1 MSSSP
6 GRIDADLAGGFGH
19 DLVTLTDL
27 QFRQVEGALTAAG
40 LDEAVLL
47 GFNRLR
53 LGVVEQ
59 AAALGQLIEE
69 GARQQADLEAMH
81 RLLRDAPVPI
91 LSIDATLGLHYSNEA
106 ARRFLG
112 ESFEQNGGAALRRSL
127 TRPQIGRLS
136 AALARAGDPA
146 APAAADLTL
155 VFAPAPGQTRRAQAA
170 LLRARKP
177 QPETPGRWWLL
188 LLPDPGSAPETSPGT
203 DPALAHAGADLRRLL
218 LDAFPDPVS
227 VTDAD
232 GRVSLVNRAFLRANG
247 RSEAEVIGQL
257 PQDFLPLIEALH
269 AAQLDARVR
278 RTQSGITLEQTR
290 LRPADSLAPPSRT
303 VSAGGWERLRTEKMP
318 LFDDFGAVVGV
329 VTRSHDVTEEVRAR
343 ELAEMVFDQSSEAI
357 VLTDPD
363 LRILRANA
371 AFEQVAGFGQARLLG
386 RLLEGLLVAMAAPGP
401 GPAPETSAPQDGWL
415 AELRARGLWRG
426 EAVLRSSEGKSVICW
441 SRITRLADASGRVL
455 GHVAMFSDLTPLRQA
470 QADNLR
476 LANYDLL
483 TGLPNRT
490 LLGERIDGWIERAG
504 HGGRGFAVLFIDLDQ
519 FKSVNDTLG
528 HETGDMLLSAV
539 AQRLR
544 IGAGADHFIA
554 RIGGDEFVL
563 LLRDTGAE
571 AAQRQALALLEALA
585 LPIDLPG
592 LHQYR
597 PAATVGIACFGAH
610 GDSRDVLL
618 RNADLAMYAGKMSR
632 RTVMLYEP
640 QMGVEAAREL
650 DLRHALAGAVERG
663 EMVLQFQPLFGLHDR
678 GLRGCEAL
686 IRWNRPGR
694 GLITPGDFLPV
705 AQRAG
710 LMPALDRW
718 VFGEATRTLCRWRKS
733 GRVGADWL
741 MSINQTAADL
751 AAPDWAEALT
761 GCAGCACDCTGLQ
774 IELTE
779 DQLADRVPGAVDALG
794 RLRARGLRLAIDDF
808 GTGYSCLAYLA
819 RLPVSMLKIDAHF
832 VRGIEADRNARL
844 IVEAITGLARQFGYA
859 TLAEG
864 IETEAEAATLAAM
877 GCDMGQGFLLAPPLS
892 AAAFEARFLRPPL

>member
-1 MSSSP
+1 M
-6 GRIDADLAGGFGH
+6 IDADLAGGFGH
-19 DLVTLTDL
+19 DLVTLTEL
-27 QFRQVEGALTAAG
+27 QFRQVAAALTAAG
-40 LDEAVLL
+40 LDDTVLL
-47 GFNRLR
+47 VFNRLR

-69 GARQQADLEAMH
+69 GARQQADLEAVH
-81 RLLRDAPVPI
+81 KLLRDAPVPI
-91 LSIDATLGLHYSNEA
+91 LSLDVTLRLHYSNEA

-112 ESFEQNGGAALRRSL
+112 ESFEQNGGAALHRAL
-127 TRPQIGRLS
+127 TRPQISRLS
-136 AALARAGDPA
+136 AALVRACDPTTA
-146 APAAADLTL
+146 GRDLTL
-155 VFAPAPGQTRRAQAA
+155 VFNPAPGQPRTARAA
-170 LLRARKP
+170 LLRARRP
-177 QPETPGRWWLL
+177 QSDTAGLWWLL
-188 LLPDPGSAPETSPGT
+188 LLPEPGPE
-203 DPALAHAGADLRRLL
+203 AAMAHAGADLMRLL
-218 LDAFPDPVS
+218 LDAIPDPVS

-232 GRVSLVNRAFLRANG
+232 GRISLANRAFLRANG
-247 RSEAEVIGQL
+247 RSEAEVIGQM

-278 RTQSGITLEQTR
+278 KTQSGITLEQTR
-290 LRPADSLAPPSRT
+290 LRPAEGLARQAEAAP
-303 VSAGGWERLRTEKMP
+303 AGGWERLRTEKTP
-318 LFDDFGAVVGV
+318 LFDDFGQVIGV

-371 AFEQVAGFGQARLLG
+371 AFEQVAGFGQARLVG
-386 RLLEGLLVAMAAPGP
+386 RLLEGLLMAMAAPGP
-401 GPAPETSAPQDGWL
+401 GAVPEAAGPQEAWL
-415 AELRARGLWRG
+415 AELQARGIWRG

-490 LLGERIDGWIERAG
+490 LLGERIDGWIELAARS
-504 HGGRGFAVLFIDLDQ
+504 GRGFAVLFIDLDQ

-544 IGAGADHFIA
+544 IGTGADHFIA

-563 LLRDTGAE
+563 LLGDTGAE

-585 LPIDLPG
+585 VPIDLPG

-610 GDSRDVLL
+610 GESRDALL

-632 RTVMLYEP
+632 RTVMMYEP

-650 DLRHALAGAVERG
+650 DLRNALAGAVERG
-663 EMVLQFQPLFGLHDR
+663 EMVLQFQPLFALADR

-694 GLITPGDFLPV
+694 GLIPPGDFLPV

-733 GRVGADWL
+733 GLVGADWL

-761 GCAGCACDCTGLQ
+761 GCAGCACACTGLQ

-779 DQLADRVPGAVDALG
+779 DQLADRVPGAVEALG

-844 IVEAITGLARQFGYA
+844 IVEAITGLARRFGYV

-877 GCDMGQGFLLAPPLS
+877 GCDMGQGFLLSPPL
-892 AAAFEARFLRPPL
+892 ARAAFEARFLHPAA

>member
-1 MSSSP
+1 MRPSA
-6 GRIDADLAGGFGH
+6 GMIDADLAGGFGH
-19 DLVTLTDL
+19 DLVTLTEL
-27 QFRQVEGALTAAG
+27 QFRQVAAALTAAG
-40 LDEAVLL
+40 LDDTVLL
-47 GFNRLR
+47 VFNRLR

-69 GARQQADLEAMH
+69 GARQQADLEAVH
-81 RLLRDAPVPI
+81 KLLRDAPVPI

-112 ESFEQNGGAALRRSL
+112 ESFEQNGGAALRRAL

-136 AALARAGDPA
+136 AALAQPCEPTGPGR
-146 APAAADLTL
+146 DLTL
-155 VFAPAPGQTRRAQAA
+155 VFSPAPGQPRTAQAT

-177 QPETPGRWWLL
+177 QAGTAGLWWLM
-188 LLPDPGSAPETSPGT
+188 LLPEAGT
-203 DPALAHAGADLRRLL
+203 GPALAQAGADLRRLL
-218 LDAFPDPVS
+218 LDTFPDPVS

-232 GRVSLVNRAFLRANG
+232 GRISLANRAFLRANG

-269 AAQLDARVR
+269 GAQLDARVR
-278 RTQSGITLEQTR
+278 KTQSGITLEQTR
-290 LRPADSLAPPSRT
+290 QRPADGRVTPSGAET
-303 VSAGGWERLRTEKMP
+303 TGGWERLRTEKTP

-363 LRILRANA
+363 LRILRANV
-371 AFEQVAGFGQARLLG
+371 AFEQVAGFGQARLVG
-386 RLLEGLLVAMAAPGP
+386 RLLEGLWGAMAAPGP
-401 GPAPETSAPQDGWL
+401 GALPEAAGPQEAWL
-415 AELRARGLWRG
+415 AELQARGIWRG

-483 TGLPNRT
+483 TGLPNRN
-490 LLGERIDGWIERAG
+490 LLGERIDGWIELAARS
-504 HGGRGFAVLFIDLDQ
+504 GRGFAVLFIDLDQ
-519 FKSVNDTLG
+519 FKAVNDTLG

-563 LLRDTGAE
+563 LLGDTGAE

-585 LPIDLPG
+585 VPIDLPG

-610 GDSRDVLL
+610 GESRDALL

-650 DLRHALAGAVERG
+650 DLRNALAGAVERG
-663 EMVLQFQPLFGLHDR
+663 EMVLQFQPLFALADR

-694 GLITPGDFLPV
+694 GLIPPGDFLPV

-718 VFGEATRTLCRWRKS
+718 VFAEATRTLCRWRKS
-733 GRVGADWL
+733 GLVGADWL

-761 GCAGCACDCTGLQ
+761 GCAGCACACSGLQ

-779 DQLADRVPGAVDALG
+779 DQLADRVPGAVEALG

-844 IVEAITGLARQFGYA
+844 IVEAITGLARRFGYA

-877 GCDMGQGFLLAPPLS
+877 GCDMGQGFLLSPPL
-892 AAAFEARFLRPPL
+892 ARAAFEARFLRPAA

>member
-1 MSSSP
+1 MRPS

-19 DLVTLTDL
+19 DLVTLTEL
-27 QFRQVEGALTAAG
+27 QFRQVEAALTAAG
-40 LDEAVLL
+40 LDDAVLL
-47 GFNRLR
+47 VFNRLR

-59 AAALGQLIEE
+59 AAALGQLLEE
-69 GARQQADLEAMH
+69 GARQQADLEAAH

-112 ESFEQNGGAALRRSL
+112 ESFEQNGGAALRRAL

-136 AALARAGDPA
+136 AALTQPCDPA
-146 APAAADLTL
+146 APGCDLTL
-155 VFAPAPGQTRRAQAA
+155 VFSPAPGQPRTAQAR

-177 QPETPGRWWLL
+177 QAGTAGLWWLM
-188 LLPDPGSAPETSPGT
+188 LLPEAGT
-203 DPALAHAGADLRRLL
+203 GAALAQAGADLQRLL
-218 LDAFPDPVS
+218 LDTFSDPVS

-232 GRVSLVNRAFLRANG
+232 GRISLANRAFLRANG
-247 RSEAEVIGQL
+247 RSEAEVIGHL

-269 AAQLDARVR
+269 GAQLDARVR
-278 RTQSGITLEQTR
+278 RTQSAITLEQTR
-290 LRPADSLAPPSRT
+290 QRPADGLVPHSGVGT
-303 VSAGGWERLRTEKMP
+303 AGGWERLRTEKTP
-318 LFDDFGAVVGV
+318 LFDDFGAVIGV

-357 VLTDPD
+357 VLTDAD

-371 AFEQVAGFGQARLLG
+371 AFEQAAGFGQARLIG
-386 RLLEGLLVAMAAPGP
+386 RLLEGLWVAVAAPGAV
-401 GPAPETSAPQDGWL
+401 GAPETWQ
-415 AELRARGLWRG
+415 AELQARGIWRG

-441 SRITRLADASGRVL
+441 SRITRLSDASGRVL

-483 TGLPNRT
+483 TGLPNRN
-490 LLGERIDGWIERAG
+490 LLGERIDGWIDLAARS
-504 HGGRGFAVLFIDLDQ
+504 GRGFAVLFLDLDQ
-519 FKSVNDTLG
+519 FKAVNDTLG

-539 AQRLR
+539 ARRLR
-544 IGAGADHFIA
+544 IGTGADHFVA

-563 LLRDTGAE
+563 LLGDTDAE
-571 AAQRQALALLEALA
+571 AARRQALALLEALA
-585 LPIDLPG
+585 VPIDLPG

-610 GDSRDVLL
+610 GESRDALL

-632 RTVMLYEP
+632 RTVMVYEP

-650 DLRHALAGAVERG
+650 DLRNALAGAVERG
-663 EMVLQFQPLFGLHDR
+663 EMVLQFQPLFALADR

-694 GLITPGDFLPV
+694 GLISPGDFLPV

-718 VFGEATRTLCRWRKS
+718 VFAEATRTLCRWRKS

-751 AAPDWAEALT
+751 AVPDWAEALS
-761 GCAGCACDCTGLQ
+761 GCAGCACACSGLQ

-779 DQLADRVPGAVDALG
+779 DQLADRVPGAVEALG

-844 IVEAITGLARQFGYA
+844 IVEAITGLARRFGYT

-877 GCDMGQGFLLAPPLS
+877 GCDMGQGFLLSPPLS
-892 AAAFEARFLRPPL
+892 AAAFEARFLPPQA